1 MQCSCGWE
9 GVAFPSAIMASLGFW
24 ILLSNVHNVHIVHIV
39 QMCTLCILCK
49 CIYCQMYIL
58 HIVYYTYCAHYQ
70 MYTLCN
76 YGFPPRCRRE
86 TRLNSPMC
94 TLALIEQRVNVIT
107 GVITDDQVLKPKNES
122 QYLGSS
128 SCLTVQSFCQ
138 TVNWSFF
145 ITQSIG
151 LFCFLSCQVVS
162 FVTLSS
168 RQTLTG
174 VFSPKAD
181 IQAADAV
188 FKTLQCNNI
197 MHRNILPNVQDHC
210 PQAIYICKHC
220 ANHVCDL
227 RFAKICTAPKSAIK
241 YSSPS

>member
-1 MQCSCGWE
+1 MYTM
-9 GVAFPSAIMASLGFW
+9 F
-24 ILLSNVHNVHIVHIV
+24 
-39 QMCTLCILCK
+39 TLCK
-49 CIYCQMYIL
+49 CARCAYCANVYI
-58 HIVYYTYCAHYQ
+58 VKCTYYAYCAHYQ

-107 GVITDDQVLKPKNES
+107 GVLTDDQVLKPKNES

-168 RQTLTG
+168 RHTLTMP
-174 VFSPKAD
+174 VCSLPKQIFKQRMPFS
-181 IQAADAV
+181 
-188 FKTLQCNNI
+188 
-197 MHRNILPNVQDHC
+197 
-210 PQAIYICKHC
+210 KHC
-220 ANHVCDL
+220 IAT
-227 RFAKICTAPKSAIK
+227 I
-241 YSSPS
+241 